1 MAEEGAVTVCV
12 RVRPLISREKSLG
25 DASQLFWKTDNRVIS
40 QTDGTK
46 SFSFDRVF
54 HSNESTPTVYEEIA
68 VPIIGSALQG
78 YNGTIFAYGQTASG
92 KTYTMMGSE
101 DSLGIIPKA
110 IDDIFEKIKEIPDR
124 EFLLR
129 VSYMEIYNETVTDL
143 LCDTR
148 KMKPLEIR
156 EDFNRNVYVADLTE
170 EVVVTAE
177 LALRW
182 ILKGEK
188 NRHYGKTKMNQ
199 RSSRSHTIFRMI
211 VESREKR
218 DSSNCDGAVMVSHLN
233 LVDLAGSERASQTG
247 AEGIRLKEGCNINR
261 SLFILGQVIKKLSDG
276 QAGGFINYRDSKL
289 TRILQNSLGGNAKTA
304 IICTITPMSFDE
316 TLSTLQFASTA
327 KYMKNAPHVNEVL
340 DDEALLKR
348 YRKEIMD
355 LKKRL
360 EEVSS
365 ETRAHAME
373 KDQLAQLLEEKDLLQ
388 KVQKD
393 KIDNLTEMLV
403 TSSSHTFQQDLKAK
417 RKRRVTWCP
426 GKLKKEKE
434 LNCVENFRRPVS
446 YISRRSK
453 VSEIDELAST
463 EDSEFEPLSLDMI
476 SESEWNPATKL
487 SQIQEQDL
495 SDSVQ
500 LCETLIS
507 EKENIESEL
516 NSLRTNF
523 DNLVLDYEQL
533 KRENTEMQ
541 MNLKEKRDLD
551 EFEALERQTEQAQ
564 EMECKSKLDLLQEK
578 ENQIKELQSHIE
590 ELQKQS
596 TGKVEVSFSMAN
608 TEKLSED
615 LEKMKQSLHDT
626 EIIALDAK
634 KESAFLRSENLELK
648 EKMKELSN
656 TYEQM
661 EKDLQLHQSQLAAEK
676 VSYKKMQADLQ
687 KELQY
692 AFTENTKLT
701 SLMDGKVPKDLLSS
715 VELERKLIGLRS
727 ELDKV
732 VEENTAL
739 QKEVNILSEFKSSNE
754 VELLRKELSD
764 KIQELQQKTVEQEQL
779 DSLKE
784 ELSVAREKLNDLEL
798 LRTQLKARDSALE
811 GLEMEKLT
819 ITQQLQDNLEEIR
832 TVTREKVDLTQLLEA
847 LQMERDQL
855 KEDIQDTVKMNI
867 DTQEE
872 LRNAFESLK
881 QHQEVIT
888 KLKRTISD
896 KESEAL
902 DSQEKLK
909 KTIDELQHKV
919 VQLTEEQNLVNPE
932 RNIVLTAVSGNAET
946 ESNDELFQKQKE
958 QISSLIQ
965 EKHELQ
971 QLLESVTFEN
981 DQLKCDLKEN
991 IEMTIENQEELRN
1004 IGDALREQQELVTKE
1019 RHETAEKEA
1028 ELLRTHKKLTETE
1041 EKLHEKIKELE
1052 EKQKEFISMKDQIN
1066 EAQPKLDELV
1076 QLKEQ
1081 LRARDLTLEAV
1092 KMEKLEITEKLQE
1105 SLEEM
1110 AVVTKE
1116 RNELKMS
1123 LKTFQMEHSPIKESG
1138 TLSLKQELEN
1148 ASLFL
1153 MTPQDP
1159 DLEENHLKME
1169 SPSIQKNVEMIS
1181 ELQRKK
1187 ALFEQELENMKM
1199 EDKSK
1204 RQEQLR
1210 REEATEN
1217 QYGMS
1222 EMEQLKEQLKR
1233 KESALGMMEME
1244 KLEITQRLQACLE
1257 EIKSLTKERDK
1268 LKRIQEDLQVE
1279 RGQLT
1284 ENLGEITSDL
1294 EKQLKSAHEALKG
1307 NQGIID
1313 KMKETIFEKESQLS
1327 NIQVTLEKTSDALQ
1341 QKIQELQENE
1351 KQLLS
1356 MGEEAIKTQK
1366 KLSEIEDLKEKL
1378 KNKDFTLQS
1387 IEVEKLEMAQK
1398 LQASLEDFV
1407 SVTEERD
1414 QLRRNQEVLQAETDV
1429 LKENRRKI
1437 LAGSLEM
1444 QEELEN
1450 VHVLMK
1456 ENQGMI
1462 DKLRRDIAEKESQI
1476 LNTQEELKKSN
1487 DVWQQKVLELQ
1498 GKEQLLSEVEQL
1510 KEQLKVQDLTLK
1522 HVEMEKLEF
1531 AQKFQASLEEILSVT
1546 KERDHLKW
1554 THETLQT
1561 EIDHL
1566 KERIKETDARNW
1578 ETQEALKSTQVCLKE
1593 HQKTINLLE
1602 ENISERDFQISN
1614 IQEDLNRKRDALEQK
1629 YAKVQSEMDH
1639 LRAELNCQKEL
1650 VDYQKNLVLE
1660 RERELLKKEERLSEE
1675 TILLKEKIDDLTNE
1689 LNVINAEKQRVAAKL
1704 EVENEQVEQLKKQI
1718 ASIQQERDHLQ
1729 NLLEAASAEKSQLQA
1744 RLQKSTEWDENSKQ
1758 TEEKV
1763 KIKSEPNTIDEPE
1776 QHSNKNLREKCL
1788 KIKELLKRFPEL
1800 KNDCDWLMEISLALK
1815 KESVAQTTSLNQVLA
1830 ELSLEESK
1838 QLEKLQAQNCMLTE
1852 EFQIYVLKKLKYV
1865 LGTVA
1870 QKKEEHHKSINDF
1883 TMGLIEE
1890 REKQNKLLIQMQ
1902 NVQKNFETGIQELNN
1917 HTLSQRIDL
1926 HNEQILQDLSEME
1939 NDLPQMKAELQQ
1951 VVSDRK
1957 EMCQF
1962 LENCAKTEFD
1972 IESLLENMKQKND
1985 RLAQVIVDYNGKIK
1999 ARMRAFSEFAKRSSS
2014 VCGELERE
2022 LEILKEKN
2030 EEVFKELKNFK
2041 THLAPGSNLAT
2052 IFKRNHRES
2061 NVLRVNDPSL
2071 EKIQEMEVG
2080 LCQAK
2085 GNAKH
2090 KDAEVILL
2098 HQELET
2104 AKQTLS
2110 EFQAKAQEQAKSL
2123 NSAHAELEILQAKV
2137 ARGAEPYK
2145 EELGDL
2151 KTKLVKVDMEMMK
2164 QSKHFEKRL
2173 DNTKA
2178 IIKHQEEVI
2187 RKLREDLRRAHQDHD
2202 TQITSKQSLPPP
2214 CQVPITCGGGSG
2226 IVQSTKALIL
2236 KSEHIRMVRELS
2248 QLTQQ
2253 NEQLIKEQEKLKS
2266 HNLHL
2271 TKEVRKWKDR
2281 VLKVKEACQEVIPE
2295 EPPKSPKVT
2304 EIPSLKRP
2312 SVSSPFKELI
2322 SEEPTV
2328 RDSPK
2333 SHILDIQSNSF
2344 LGPRPTNY
2352 FDNSSLG
2359 LLPDIRSPK
2368 TEQSGDLL
2376 HQEHTFP
2383 TKDAT
2388 ECRTQ

>member
-1 MAEEGAVTVCV
+1 DAAEGRKLSDAVDCK
-12 RVRPLISREKSLG
+12 LLLDRECKSLG

-453 VSEIDELAST
+453 VSEIDEC
-463 EDSEFEPLSLDMI
+463 D
-476 SESEWNPATKL
+476 
-487 SQIQEQDL
+487 
-495 SDSVQ
+495 
-500 LCETLIS
+500 
-507 EKENIESEL
+507 EL

-564 EMECKSKLDLLQEK
+564 ENRDHGNVPGEKLVWMLIYPIYSIL
-578 ENQIKELQSHIE
+578 ELSQ
-590 ELQKQS
+590 
-596 TGKVEVSFSMAN
+596 AN

-754 VELLRKELSD
+754 VELLRKEVNISKEGVAFLTGLHRDFHSHISLIYICLKLSD

-784 ELSVAREKLNDLEL
+784 E
-798 LRTQLKARDSALE
+798 TQLKARDSALE

-909 KTIDELQHKV
+909 KTIDEFDRMNVGIEKEQGGKGNTKV
-919 VQLTEEQNLVNPE
+919 V
-932 RNIVLTAVSGNAET
+932 VLTAVSGNAET

-1138 TLSLKQELEN
+1138 TLVRKSVECKPVVDREQLEN

-1181 ELQRKK
+1181 ELQRKVQYTFSEK
-1187 ALFEQELENMKM
+1187 LNQVTFEGDQIIRERTQVIKNDQIQQSL
-1199 EDKSK
+1199 D
-1204 RQEQLR
+1204 QIEQLR

-1341 QKIQELQENE
+1341 QKVKCSSVPFLFDKGAIWMATRGYLFCHCLQIQELQENE

-1437 LAGSLEM
+1437 LSLEM

-1487 DVWQQKVLELQ
+1487 DVWQQKVSYTNNFAKLSYIAYFCALLQVLELQ

-1629 YAKVQSEMDH
+1629 VRCYLLQGDLGEKDLDVYWY
-1639 LRAELNCQKEL
+1639 LPTELQLTFFLC
-1650 VDYQKNLVLE
+1650 VL
-1660 RERELLKKEERLSEE
+1660 
-1675 TILLKEKIDDLTNE
+1675 
-1689 LNVINAEKQRVAAKL
+1689 Q
-1704 EVENEQVEQLKKQI
+1704 
-1718 ASIQQERDHLQ
+1718 
-1729 NLLEAASAEKSQLQA
+1729 
-1744 RLQKSTEWDENSKQ
+1744 WDENSKQ

-1788 KIKELLKRFPEL
+1788 KI
-1800 KNDCDWLMEISLALK
+1800 
-1815 KESVAQTTSLNQVLA
+1815 
-1830 ELSLEESK
+1830 
-1838 QLEKLQAQNCMLTE
+1838 
-1852 EFQIYVLKKLKYV
+1852 KYV

-2359 LLPDIRSPK
+2359 QGDCVRSDYLYLSCELNMGLWHNKHLMP
-2368 TEQSGDLL
+2368 
-2376 HQEHTFP
+2376 
-2383 TKDAT
+2383 
-2388 ECRTQ
+2388 

>member
-1 MAEEGAVTVCV
+1 MHALVSSESSQLWPAIGK
-12 RVRPLISREKSLG
+12 EKSLG

-453 VSEIDELAST
+453 
-463 EDSEFEPLSLDMI
+463 
-476 SESEWNPATKL
+476 
-487 SQIQEQDL
+487 
-495 SDSVQ
+495 
-500 LCETLIS
+500 
-507 EKENIESEL
+507 ENIESEL

-564 EMECKSKLDLLQEK
+564 EKLVWMLIYPIYSIL
-578 ENQIKELQSHIE
+578 ELSQ
-590 ELQKQS
+590 
-596 TGKVEVSFSMAN
+596 AN

-754 VELLRKELSD
+754 VELLRKEVNISKEGVAFLTGLHRDFHSHISLIYICLKLSD

-784 ELSVAREKLNDLEL
+784 ELS
-798 LRTQLKARDSALE
+798 LKARDSALE

-909 KTIDELQHKV
+909 KTIDELQHK
-919 VQLTEEQNLVNPE
+919 
-932 RNIVLTAVSGNAET
+932 
-946 ESNDELFQKQKE
+946 KQKE

-1138 TLSLKQELEN
+1138 TLVRKSVECKPVVDRERDSIIVLQLTEELNQVTFEGDQIIRERTQVIKNDQIQQSLDQI
-1148 ASLFL
+1148 ASLV
-1153 MTPQDP
+1153 Q
-1159 DLEENHLKME
+1159 
-1169 SPSIQKNVEMIS
+1169 Q
-1181 ELQRKK
+1181 K

-1284 ENLGEITSDL
+1284 ENLGEITSVRNDSLFTLCSDL

-1313 KMKETIFEKESQLS
+1313 KMKETIFEKESQGYLFCHC
-1327 NIQVTLEKTSDALQ
+1327 LQ
-1341 QKIQELQENE
+1341 IQELQENE

-1566 KERIKETDARNW
+1566 KELARDN
-1578 ETQEALKSTQVCLKE
+1578 EVECPSHSVVFIERLLCAE
-1593 HQKTINLLE
+1593 HCTNRYFHLNNGLYLNLL
-1602 ENISERDFQISN
+1602 Q
-1614 IQEDLNRKRDALEQK
+1614 
-1629 YAKVQSEMDH
+1629 
-1639 LRAELNCQKEL
+1639 
-1650 VDYQKNLVLE
+1650 
-1660 RERELLKKEERLSEE
+1660 
-1675 TILLKEKIDDLTNE
+1675 
-1689 LNVINAEKQRVAAKL
+1689 
-1704 EVENEQVEQLKKQI
+1704 
-1718 ASIQQERDHLQ
+1718 
-1729 NLLEAASAEKSQLQA
+1729 
-1744 RLQKSTEWDENSKQ
+1744 
-1758 TEEKV
+1758 
-1763 KIKSEPNTIDEPE
+1763 
-1776 QHSNKNLREKCL
+1776 
-1788 KIKELLKRFPEL
+1788 ELLKRFPEL

-1999 ARMRAFSEFAKRSSS
+1999 VSFGLQNLIVFSST
-2014 VCGELERE
+2014 
-2022 LEILKEKN
+2022 EK
-2030 EEVFKELKNFK
+2030 
-2041 THLAPGSNLAT
+2041 
-2052 IFKRNHRES
+2052 
-2061 NVLRVNDPSL
+2061 
-2071 EKIQEMEVG
+2071 
-2080 LCQAK
+2080 
-2085 GNAKH
+2085 
-2090 KDAEVILL
+2090 
-2098 HQELET
+2098 
-2104 AKQTLS
+2104 
-2110 EFQAKAQEQAKSL
+2110 
-2123 NSAHAELEILQAKV
+2123 
-2137 ARGAEPYK
+2137 GAEPYK

-2164 QSKHFEKRL
+2164 QSKHFEKRF
-2173 DNTKA
+2173 A
-2178 IIKHQEEVI
+2178 FAPSV
-2187 RKLREDLRRAHQDHD
+2187 
-2202 TQITSKQSLPPP
+2202 TSKQSLPPP

-2359 LLPDIRSPK
+2359 LLPGM
-2368 TEQSGDLL
+2368 SGLL
-2376 HQEHTFP
+2376 GMEGEGNWQ
-2383 TKDAT
+2383 D
-2388 ECRTQ
+2388 

>member
-507 EKENIESEL
+507 EK
-516 NSLRTNF
+516 
-523 DNLVLDYEQL
+523 
-533 KRENTEMQ
+533 
-541 MNLKEKRDLD
+541 
-551 EFEALERQTEQAQ
+551 
-564 EMECKSKLDLLQEK
+564 
-578 ENQIKELQSHIE
+578 
-590 ELQKQS
+590 
-596 TGKVEVSFSMAN
+596 AN

-1181 ELQRKK
+1181 ELQRKVLQLTEELNQVTFEGDQIIRERTQVIKNDQIQQSLDQIASLVQQK